1 MSDTMMQDPEVLE
14 LISARIGIDGW
25 VAIPSFIPP
34 ALVASLGEECAR
46 LAAQGSFH
54 DAAIGSGA
62 DRKIT
67 GDVRADQILWL
78 EPSGSSEAQRDC
90 LERFE
95 DLRLKLNRDLQL
107 GLFEFEC
114 HFARY
119 TPGAFYR
126 KHLDQFSRDSRRR
139 LSSILYLNSNWQD
152 EEGGELRLYL
162 ERKPVSGHVDIRPD
176 GGTLVLFLS
185 ERFPHEV
192 LPAKRER
199 LSLTGWFKTRG

>member
-1 MSDTMMQDPEVLE
+1 MPDTHAFD
-14 LISARIGIDGW
+14 LIGDRISRDGW
-25 VAIPSFIPP
+25 VALPDF
-34 ALVASLGEECAR
+34 VAPGMVSSLREESAG
-46 LAAQGSFH
+46 LAAQGSFL
-54 DAAIGSGA
+54 DAGLGSGA
-62 DRKIT
+62 DHRVD

-78 EPSGSSEAQRDC
+78 ESSGSSDAQREC

-95 DLRLKLNRDLQL
+95 QLRLRLNRDLQL

-119 TPGAFYR
+119 APGAFYR

-139 LSSILYLNSNWQD
+139 LSSILYLNADWQ
-152 EEGGELRLYL
+152 EEDGGELRLYL
-162 ERKPVSGHVDIRPD
+162 ERTPVSGHVDIKPS

-192 LPAKRER
+192 LPARRER
-199 LSLTGWFKTRG
+199 LSLTGWYKARG

>member
-1 MSDTMMQDPEVLE
+1 MNTVQDPDVLE
-14 LISARIGIDGW
+14 RISDRIGRDGW
-25 VAIPSFIPP
+25 VAIPSFIVPGM
-34 ALVASLGEECAR
+34 VAALGEECAR

-62 DRKIT
+62 DRQIA

-78 EPSGSSEAQRDC
+78 EQSGSSEAQKEC
-90 LERFE
+90 LDRFE
-95 DLRLKLNRDLQL
+95 EMRLKLNRELQL

-139 LSSILYLNSNWQD
+139 LSSILYLNSNWRSED
-152 EEGGELRLYL
+152 GGELRLYL
-162 ERKPVSGHVDIRPD
+162 ERKPVSGYVDIRPD

-185 ERFPHEV
+185 DRFPHEV

>member
-1 MSDTMMQDPEVLE
+1 MPDTHAFD
-14 LISARIGIDGW
+14 LIGDRIAGEGW
-25 VAIPSFIPP
+25 VALPDFIAPEMVS
-34 ALVASLGEECAR
+34 ALRGESAG
-46 LAAQGSFH
+46 LVAQGSFL
-54 DAAIGSGA
+54 DAAIGSGG
-62 DRKIT
+62 DRHLDEDI
-67 GDVRADQILWL
+67 RADQILWL
-78 EPSGSSEAQRDC
+78 EPSGGSEAQREC

-95 DLRLKLNRDLQL
+95 QLRLKLNRDLHL

-119 TPGAFYR
+119 APGAFYR

-139 LSSILYLNSNWQD
+139 LSSILYLNENWQGED
-152 EEGGELRLYL
+152 GGELRLYL
-162 ERKPVSGHVDIRPD
+162 ERKPESGHVDIRPS

-199 LSLTGWFKTRG
+199 FSLTGWFKARG

>member
-1 MSDTMMQDPEVLE
+1 MNTVQDPDVLE
-14 LISARIGIDGW
+14 LISDRIGRDGW
-25 VAIPSFIPP
+25 VAIPSFIVPGM
-34 ALVASLGEECAR
+34 VAALGEECSR

-62 DRKIT
+62 DRQIA

-78 EPSGSSEAQRDC
+78 EQSGSSEAQKEC
-90 LERFE
+90 LDRFE
-95 DLRLKLNRDLQL
+95 EMRLKLNRELQL

-139 LSSILYLNSNWQD
+139 LSSILYLNSNWQSED
-152 EEGGELRLYL
+152 GGELRLYL

-185 ERFPHEV
+185 DRFPHEV

-199 LSLTGWFKTRG
+199 FSMTGWFKTRG

>member
-1 MSDTMMQDPEVLE
+1 MNTVQDPDVLE
-14 LISARIGIDGW
+14 RISDRIGRDGW
-25 VAIPSFIPP
+25 VAIPSFIVPGM
-34 ALVASLGEECAR
+34 VAALGEECAR

-62 DRKIT
+62 DRQIA

-78 EPSGSSEAQRDC
+78 EQSGSSEAQKEC
-90 LERFE
+90 LDRFE
-95 DLRLKLNRDLQL
+95 EMRLKLNRELQL

-139 LSSILYLNSNWQD
+139 LSSILYLNSNWQGED
-152 EEGGELRLYL
+152 GGELRLYL
-162 ERKPVSGHVDIRPD
+162 ERKPLSGHVDIRPD

-185 ERFPHEV
+185 DRFPHEV

>member
-1 MSDTMMQDPEVLE
+1 MQDPDVLE
-14 LISARIGIDGW
+14 LISDRIGRDGW
-25 VAIPSFIPP
+25 VAIPSFIVPGM
-34 ALVASLGEECAR
+34 VAALGEECSR

-62 DRKIT
+62 DRQIA

-78 EPSGSSEAQRDC
+78 EQSGSSEAQKEC
-90 LERFE
+90 LDRFE
-95 DLRLKLNRDLQL
+95 EMRLKLNRELQL

-139 LSSILYLNSNWQD
+139 LSSILYLNSNWQSED
-152 EEGGELRLYL
+152 GGELRLYL

-185 ERFPHEV
+185 DRFPHEV

-199 LSLTGWFKTRG
+199 FSMTGWFKTRG

>member
-1 MSDTMMQDPEVLE
+1 MSTVQDPDVLDR
-14 LISARIGIDGW
+14 ISDRIGRDGW
-25 VAIPSFIPP
+25 VAIPSFIVPGM
-34 ALVASLGEECAR
+34 VAALGEECAR

-62 DRKIT
+62 DRQIA

-78 EPSGSSEAQRDC
+78 EQSGSSEAQKEC
-90 LERFE
+90 LDRFE
-95 DLRLKLNRDLQL
+95 EMRLKLNRELQL

-139 LSSILYLNSNWQD
+139 LSSILYLNSNWQSED
-152 EEGGELRLYL
+152 GGELRLYL

-185 ERFPHEV
+185 DRFPHEV

>member
-1 MSDTMMQDPEVLE
+1 MNTVQDPDVLDR
-14 LISARIGIDGW
+14 ISDRIGRDGW
-25 VAIPSFIPP
+25 VAIPSFIVPGM
-34 ALVASLGEECAR
+34 VAALGEECAR

-62 DRKIT
+62 DRQIA

-78 EPSGSSEAQRDC
+78 EQSGSSEAQKEC
-90 LERFE
+90 LDRFE
-95 DLRLKLNRDLQL
+95 EMRLKLNRELQL

-139 LSSILYLNSNWQD
+139 LSIILYLNSNWQSED
-152 EEGGELRLYL
+152 GGELRLYL
-162 ERKPVSGHVDIRPD
+162 ERKPESGHVDIRPD

-185 ERFPHEV
+185 DRFPHEV

>member
-1 MSDTMMQDPEVLE
+1 MNTVQDPDVLE
-14 LISARIGIDGW
+14 LISDRIGRDGW
-25 VAIPSFIPP
+25 VAIPSFIVPGM
-34 ALVASLGEECAR
+34 VAALGEECSR

-62 DRKIT
+62 DRQIA

-78 EPSGSSEAQRDC
+78 EQSGSSEAQKEC
-90 LERFE
+90 LDRFE
-95 DLRLKLNRDLQL
+95 EMRLKLNRELQL

-139 LSSILYLNSNWQD
+139 LSSILYLNSNWQSD
-152 EEGGELRLYL
+152 DGGELRLYL

-185 ERFPHEV
+185 DRFPHEV

-199 LSLTGWFKTRG
+199 FSMTGWFKTRG

>member
-1 MSDTMMQDPEVLE
+1 MNSVQDPDVLE
-14 LISARIGIDGW
+14 LISDRIGRDGW
-25 VAIPSFIPP
+25 VAIPSFIVPGMVA
-34 ALVASLGEECAR
+34 ALREECAR
-46 LAAQGSFH
+46 LVAQGSFH

-62 DRKIT
+62 DRQT
-67 GDVRADQILWL
+67 AGDVRADQILWL
-78 EPSGSSEAQRDC
+78 EQSGSSEAQKEC
-90 LERFE
+90 LDRFE
-95 DLRLKLNRDLQL
+95 ELRLKLNRELQL

-119 TPGAFYR
+119 KPGAFYR

-139 LSSILYLNSNWQD
+139 LSSILYLNSNWQSED
-152 EEGGELRLYL
+152 GGELRLYL
-162 ERKPVSGHVDIRPD
+162 EGAPVSRHVDIRPD

-185 ERFPHEV
+185 DRFPHEV

>member
-1 MSDTMMQDPEVLE
+1 MNTVQDPDVLE
-14 LISARIGIDGW
+14 LISDRIGRDGW
-25 VAIPSFIPP
+25 VAIPSFIVPGM
-34 ALVASLGEECAR
+34 VAALGEECSR

-62 DRKIT
+62 DRQIA

-78 EPSGSSEAQRDC
+78 EQSGSSEAQKEC
-90 LERFE
+90 LDRFE
-95 DLRLKLNRDLQL
+95 EMRLKLNRELQL

-139 LSSILYLNSNWQD
+139 LSIILYLNSNWQSED
-152 EEGGELRLYL
+152 GGELRFYL
-162 ERKPVSGHVDIRPD
+162 EGAPVSRHVDIRPD

-185 ERFPHEV
+185 DRFPHEV

-199 LSLTGWFKTRG
+199 LSMTGWFKTRG

>member
-1 MSDTMMQDPEVLE
+1 MNTVQDLDVLE
-14 LISARIGIDGW
+14 RISDRIGRDGW
-25 VAIPSFIPP
+25 VAIPSFIVPGM
-34 ALVASLGEECAR
+34 VAALGEECAR

-62 DRKIT
+62 DRQIA

-78 EPSGSSEAQRDC
+78 EQSGSSEAQKEC
-90 LERFE
+90 LDRFE
-95 DLRLKLNRDLQL
+95 EIRLKLNRELQL

-119 TPGAFYR
+119 APGAFYR

-139 LSSILYLNSNWQD
+139 LSSILYLNSNWQSED
-152 EEGGELRLYL
+152 GGELRLYL
-162 ERKPVSGHVDIRPD
+162 ERKPVSRHVDIRPD

-185 ERFPHEV
+185 DRFPHEV

-199 LSLTGWFKTRG
+199 FSLTGWFKTRG

>member
-1 MSDTMMQDPEVLE
+1 MNIAQDSGVLG
-14 LISARIGIDGW
+14 LISDRIGSEGW
-25 VAIPSFIPP
+25 VAIPSFIDPG
-34 ALVASLGEECAR
+34 LVASLGGECTR

-62 DRKIT
+62 DRRIA

-78 EPSGSSEAQRDC
+78 EQSGSSDAQREC

-95 DLRLKLNRDLQL
+95 QLRLKLNRDLQL

-139 LSSILYLNSNWQD
+139 LSIILYLNSNWQD

-162 ERKPVSGHVDIRPD
+162 ERRPVSGHVDIRPD

>member
-1 MSDTMMQDPEVLE
+1 MQDSDVLE
-14 LISARIGIDGW
+14 LISDRIGSEGW
-25 VAIPSFIPP
+25 VAIPSFISP
-34 ALVASLGEECAR
+34 ALVSSLGEECAR

-62 DRKIT
+62 GRTIA

-95 DLRLKLNRDLQL
+95 QMRLKLNRDLQL

-119 TPGAFYR
+119 KPGAFYR

-139 LSSILYLNSNWQD
+139 LSSILYLNQD
-152 EEGGELRLYL
+152 WRDADGGELRLYL
-162 ERKPVSGHVDIRPD
+162 ERNPVSGHVDIRPD

-185 ERFPHEV
+185 EKFPHEV

-199 LSLTGWFKTRG
+199 HSLTGWFKARG

>member
-1 MSDTMMQDPEVLE
+1 MNTVQDPDVLDR
-14 LISARIGIDGW
+14 ISDRIGRDGW
-25 VAIPSFIPP
+25 VAIPSFIVPGM
-34 ALVASLGEECAR
+34 VAALGEECAR

-62 DRKIT
+62 DRQIA

-78 EPSGSSEAQRDC
+78 EQSGSSEAQKEC
-90 LERFE
+90 LDRFE
-95 DLRLKLNRDLQL
+95 EMRLKLNRELQL

-139 LSSILYLNSNWQD
+139 LSSILYLNSNWQSED
-152 EEGGELRLYL
+152 GGELRLYL
-162 ERKPVSGHVDIRPD
+162 ERKPESGHVDIRPD

-185 ERFPHEV
+185 DRFPHEV

>member
-1 MSDTMMQDPEVLE
+1 
-14 LISARIGIDGW
+14 
-25 VAIPSFIPP
+25 
-34 ALVASLGEECAR
+34 
-46 LAAQGSFH
+46 
-54 DAAIGSGA
+54 
-62 DRKIT
+62 
-67 GDVRADQILWL
+67 
-78 EPSGSSEAQRDC
+78 SSEAQRDC

-95 DLRLKLNRDLQL
+95 QMRLKLNRDLQV

-119 TPGAFYR
+119 KPGAFYR

-139 LSSILYLNSNWQD
+139 LSSILYLNQD
-152 EEGGELRLYL
+152 WRDADGGELRLYL

-185 ERFPHEV
+185 EKFPHEV

-199 LSLTGWFKTRG
+199 HSLTGWFKARG

>member
-1 MSDTMMQDPEVLE
+1 MNTVQDPDVLDR
-14 LISARIGIDGW
+14 ISDRIGRDGW
-25 VAIPSFIPP
+25 VAIPSFIVPGM
-34 ALVASLGEECAR
+34 VAALGEECAR

-62 DRKIT
+62 DRQIA

-78 EPSGSSEAQRDC
+78 EQSGSSEAQKEC
-90 LERFE
+90 LDRFE
-95 DLRLKLNRDLQL
+95 EMRLKLNRELQL

-139 LSSILYLNSNWQD
+139 LSSILYLNSNWQSED
-152 EEGGELRLYL
+152 GGELRLYL

-185 ERFPHEV
+185 DRFPHEV

>member
-1 MSDTMMQDPEVLE
+1 MNTVQDPDVLE
-14 LISARIGIDGW
+14 LISDRIGRDGW
-25 VAIPSFIPP
+25 VAIPSFIVPGM
-34 ALVASLGEECAR
+34 VAALGEECAR

-62 DRKIT
+62 DRQIA

-78 EPSGSSEAQRDC
+78 EQSGSSEAQKEC
-90 LERFE
+90 LDRFE
-95 DLRLKLNRDLQL
+95 EMRLKLNRELQL

-139 LSSILYLNSNWQD
+139 LSSILYLNSNWQSED
-152 EEGGELRLYL
+152 GGELRLYL

-185 ERFPHEV
+185 DRFPHEV

-199 LSLTGWFKTRG
+199 FSMTGWFKTRG

>member
-1 MSDTMMQDPEVLE
+1 MNTVQDPDVLE
-14 LISARIGIDGW
+14 LISDRIGRDGW
-25 VAIPSFIPP
+25 VAIPSFIVPGM
-34 ALVASLGEECAR
+34 VAALGEECSW

-62 DRKIT
+62 DRQIA

-78 EPSGSSEAQRDC
+78 EQSGSSEAQKEC
-90 LERFE
+90 LDRFE
-95 DLRLKLNRDLQL
+95 EMRLKLNRELQL

-139 LSSILYLNSNWQD
+139 LSSILYLNSNWQSED
-152 EEGGELRLYL
+152 GGELRLYL

-185 ERFPHEV
+185 DRFPHEV

-199 LSLTGWFKTRG
+199 FSMTGWFKTRG

>member
-1 MSDTMMQDPEVLE
+1 MNTVQDTDVLE
-14 LISARIGIDGW
+14 LISDRIGSEGW
-25 VAIPSFIPP
+25 VAIPSFIAPG
-34 ALVASLGEECAR
+34 LVVSLGEECAR

-62 DRKIT
+62 DRQIA

-78 EPSGSSEAQRDC
+78 EQAGSSEAQKEC

-95 DLRLKLNRDLQL
+95 QMRLKLNRDLQL

-139 LSSILYLNSNWQD
+139 LSSILYLNSDWKNED
-152 EEGGELRLYL
+152 GGELRLYL
-162 ERKPVSGHVDIRPD
+162 ERKPASGHVDIRPD

-185 ERFPHEV
+185 ERFPNEV

-199 LSLTGWFKTRG
+199 LSLTGWYKTRG

>member
-1 MSDTMMQDPEVLE
+1 MQQDPDVLE
-14 LISARIGIDGW
+14 LISDRLGSEGW
-25 VAIPSFIPP
+25 VAIPSFISPEIV
-34 ALVASLGEECAR
+34 ALLGEECAR

-54 DAAIGSGA
+54 DAAIGSGT
-62 DRKIT
+62 DRKIA

-78 EPSGSSEAQRDC
+78 ESSGSSEAQREC

-95 DLRLKLNRDLQL
+95 DMRLKLNRDLQL

-119 TPGAFYR
+119 KPGAFYR

-139 LSSILYLNSNWQD
+139 LSSILYLNHDWQD
-152 EEGGELRLYL
+152 ADGGELRLYL
-162 ERKPVSGHVDIRPD
+162 ERKPASGHVDIRPD

-185 ERFPHEV
+185 ENFPHEV

-199 LSLTGWFKTRG
+199 HSLTGWFKARG

>member
-1 MSDTMMQDPEVLE
+1 MSQTMQDSDVLE
-14 LISARIGIDGW
+14 LISDRIGSEGW
-25 VAIPSFIPP
+25 VAIPSFISP
-34 ALVASLGEECAR
+34 ALVSSLGEECAR

-62 DRKIT
+62 GRTIA

-95 DLRLKLNRDLQL
+95 QMRLKLNRDLQL

-119 TPGAFYR
+119 KPGAFYR

-139 LSSILYLNSNWQD
+139 LSSILYLNQD
-152 EEGGELRLYL
+152 WRDADGGELRLYL
-162 ERKPVSGHVDIRPD
+162 ERNPVSGHVDIRPD

-185 ERFPHEV
+185 EKFPHEV

-199 LSLTGWFKTRG
+199 HSLTGWFKARG

>member
-1 MSDTMMQDPEVLE
+1 MNTVQDPGVLE
-14 LISARIGIDGW
+14 LISDRIERDGW
-25 VAIPSFIPP
+25 VAIPSFIAPGMVD
-34 ALVASLGEECAR
+34 ALGEECVR

-62 DRKIT
+62 DRKMAE
-67 GDVRADQILWL
+67 DVRADQILWL
-78 EPSGSSEAQRDC
+78 EQSGSSEAQKECPD
-90 LERFE
+90 RFE
-95 DLRLKLNRDLQL
+95 ELRLKLNRELQL

-139 LSSILYLNSNWQD
+139 LSSILYLNSNWQSED
-152 EEGGELRLYL
+152 GGELRLYL
-162 ERKPVSGHVDIRPD
+162 ERKPVSGHVDIQPD

-185 ERFPHEV
+185 DRFPHEV

>member
-1 MSDTMMQDPEVLE
+1 MPDFIGAGMV
-14 LISARIGIDGW
+14 SALR
-25 VAIPSFIPP
+25 
-34 ALVASLGEECAR
+34 GESAG
-46 LAAQGSFH
+46 LAAQGSFL

-62 DRKIT
+62 DRHLDEDI
-67 GDVRADQILWL
+67 RADQILWL
-78 EPSGSSEAQRDC
+78 EPSGGSEAQREC

-95 DLRLKLNRDLQL
+95 QLRLKLNRDLQL

-119 TPGAFYR
+119 APGAFYR

-139 LSSILYLNSNWQD
+139 LSSILYLNEDWQGED
-152 EEGGELRLYL
+152 GGELRLYL
-162 ERKPVSGHVDIRPD
+162 ERRPESGHVDIRPS

-199 LSLTGWFKTRG
+199 FSLTGWYKARG